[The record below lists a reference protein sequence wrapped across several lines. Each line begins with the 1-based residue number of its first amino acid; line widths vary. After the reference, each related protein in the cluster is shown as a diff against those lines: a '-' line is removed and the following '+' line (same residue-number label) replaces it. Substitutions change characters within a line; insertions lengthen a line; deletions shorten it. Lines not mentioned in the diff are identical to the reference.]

1 MVEEKMSS
9 ILVDVF
15 CTGWRQEGH
24 LASKF
29 LHQLSLY
36 SSVSSFFT
44 AVPAPVWEGDGGMV
58 LHRMH
63 GERERESQCWSNA
76 SQHILIYLQT
86 FTSYSEILVRN
97 CNFFPPPC
105 IGGVPIG
112 IPGKSLDL
120 RKLESWGYQA
130 VKSEDSLMTGW
141 AVSTQYQRM
150 MDRQTDGQTDSL

>member
-1 MVEEKMSS
+1 MSFALVGDRKGIWPQSFCINYPSIPQSPLSSPPSPLLSEKEMV
-9 ILVDVF
+9 DA
-15 CTGWRQEGH
+15 W
-24 LASKF
+24 
-29 LHQLSLY
+29 
-36 SSVSSFFT
+36 
-44 AVPAPVWEGDGGMV
+44 
-58 LHRMH
+58 
-63 GERERESQCWSNA
+63 RERESQCWSNA

-130 VKSEDSLMTGW
+130 VKSEDSLMTG
-141 AVSTQYQRM
+141 
-150 MDRQTDGQTDSL
+150 

>member
-1 MVEEKMSS
+1 M
-9 ILVDVF
+9 LTNHAD
-15 CTGWRQEGH
+15 GWRKDEFHSSGCLLH
-24 LASKF
+24 WLATGRASGLKVSASIIPLFLSLLF
-29 LHQLSLY
+29 LHRRPRSCLRRR
-36 SSVSSFFT
+36 
-44 AVPAPVWEGDGGMV
+44 WW
-58 LHRMH
+58 MH
-63 GERERESQCWSNA
+63 GERESQCWSNA

-112 IPGKSLDL
+112 ILGKSLDL

-150 MDRQTDGQTDSL
+150 MDGQTDGQTDSL